1 MHPILSNIRAL
12 VLYLAA
18 WLIAGL
24 LFDIPFFLQHNGIWL
39 PLLLA
44 DIPNILF
51 FALLCLSSYYI
62 CKTFPLQK
70 SSPTQLFT
78 VFGLAA
84 SVATIATIGVGTIW
98 VSFID
103 ELHLGP
109 SIAIAYTPWT
119 TGINALG
126 FVSVLMLSFLF
137 VAAVHYIMIFFQMEE
152 KAKQRMYELSLLNQ
166 DAELRALRAQI
177 NPHFLFN
184 SLNSISALTT
194 ANPEQARRMTIL
206 LADFFRKSLD
216 VGTRDVITVADELS
230 LVSDFLTIE
239 HVRFGKRLQ
248 VQKEI
253 DPGTASCLLPPLIL
267 QPLVENAVRHGIAN
281 MLSGGT
287 VLIQAKLQN
296 EQLLLT
302 VENPIDPEPQTKKGT
317 GLGIRNVRA
326 RLEKLYNHTAR
337 VDVVKT
343 DSSFRVTLAIPAD
356 EKEE

>member
-1 MHPILSNIRAL
+1 MHPIISNIRAFI
-12 VLYLAA
+12 VYLAL

-24 LFDIPFFLQHNGIWL
+24 LFDIPYFFQHNGIWL
-39 PLLLA
+39 PVLLT
-44 DIPNILF
+44 DIPSIIF

-62 CKTFPLQK
+62 CKTFPLYK
-70 SSPTQLFT
+70 SSPTQLLS
-78 VFGLAA
+78 VF
-84 SVATIATIGVGTIW
+84 TIAALVAAVVTIAAGTIW

-109 SIAIAYTPWT
+109 SVAAAYAPWT
-119 TGINALG
+119 SGTNALG
-126 FVSVLMLSFLF
+126 VLAVLVLSFLF
-137 VAAVHYIMIFFQMEE
+137 IAAVHYIMIFFQTEQE
-152 KAKQRMYELSLLNQ
+152 SKQRLYELNILTQ

-194 ANPEQARRMTIL
+194 ANPEQARHMTIL

-216 VGTRDVITVADELS
+216 VGTRDSITVADELS
-230 LVSDFLTIE
+230 LISDYLTIE
-239 HVRFGKRLQ
+239 QVRFGKRLQ

-253 DPGTASCLLPPLIL
+253 DPSTVSCLLPPLIL

-287 VLIQAKLQN
+287 IIIQAQRLQD
-296 EQLLLT
+296 QLQLM
-302 VENPIDPEPQTKKGT
+302 VENPIDPETQTKKGT

-326 RLEKLYNHTAR
+326 RLEKLYNHSAR

-343 DSSFRVTLAIPAD
+343 DSSFRVTLSIPAD
-356 EKEE
+356 EKE

>member
-1 MHPILSNIRAL
+1 M
-12 VLYLAA
+12 
-18 WLIAGL
+18 
-24 LFDIPFFLQHNGIWL
+24 LFDIPLFLQHNGIWL
-39 PLLLA
+39 PILLA

-70 SSPTQLFT
+70 STPTQLFT

-84 SVATIATIGVGTIW
+84 VIATVVTIGVGTIW

-103 ELHLGP
+103 ELHVGP
-109 SIAIAYTPWT
+109 SVAAAYAPWT

-126 FVSVLMLSFLF
+126 FFAVLMLSFLLI
-137 VAAVHYIMIFFQMEE
+137 AAVHYIIIFFQMEQE
-152 KAKQRMYELSLLNQ
+152 SKQRFYELNLLTQ

-194 ANPEQARRMTIL
+194 ANPEQARHMTIL

-216 VGTRDVITVADELS
+216 VGTRDAITVADELS
-230 LVSDFLTIE
+230 LISDYLTIE
-239 HVRFGKRLQ
+239 QVRFGKRLQ
-248 VQKEI
+248 VQKKI
-253 DPGTASCLLPPLIL
+253 DPSTASCLLPPLIL

-281 MLSGGT
+281 LLTGGT
-287 VLIQAKLQN
+287 ILILAQRQN

-302 VENPIDPEPQTKKGT
+302 VENPVDPETQTKKGT
-317 GLGIRNVRA
+317 GLGIRNVRS
-326 RLEKLYNHTAR
+326 RLETLYNHSAR
-337 VDVVKT
+337 VDVTKT
-343 DSSFRVTLAIPAD
+343 DLYFRVTLSIPV
-356 EKEE
+356 EENEE

>member
-1 MHPILSNIRAL
+1 MPIFEQYTKDSN
-12 VLYLAA
+12 VLYMV
-18 WLIAGL
+18 
-24 LFDIPFFLQHNGIWL
+24 
-39 PLLLA
+39 
-44 DIPNILF
+44 
-51 FALLCLSSYYI
+51 ALLM
-62 CKTFPLQK
+62 
-70 SSPTQLFT
+70 
-78 VFGLAA
+78 LA
-84 SVATIATIGVGTIW
+84 
-98 VSFID
+98 
-103 ELHLGP
+103 
-109 SIAIAYTPWT
+109 
-119 TGINALG
+119 
-126 FVSVLMLSFLF
+126 FLF
-137 VAAVHYIMIFFQMEE
+137 VAAVHYILIFFQKEQE
-152 KAKQRMYELSLLNQ
+152 SKQHVIELNLLTQ

-194 ANPEQARRMTIL
+194 ANPEQARHMTIL

-216 VGTRDVITVADELS
+216 LGTREVITVADEIS

-239 HVRFGKRLQ
+239 QVRFGKRLQ

-253 DPGTASCLLPPLIL
+253 DPSTVSCLLPPLIL

-287 VLIQAKLQN
+287 VLIQTKRQN
-296 EQLLLT
+296 EQLLLM

-343 DSSFRVTLAIPAD
+343 DSYFRVTLSIPAD
-356 EKEE
+356 EEDE

>member
-1 MHPILSNIRAL
+1 VHPILSNIRAL
-12 VLYLAA
+12 IAYLSL
-18 WLIAGL
+18 WLIVGL
-24 LFDIPFFLQHNGIWL
+24 LFDIPFFFQHTGIWL
-39 PLLLA
+39 PVLLT
-44 DIPNILF
+44 DIPNIMF

-70 SSPTQLFT
+70 SSPTQLLT
-78 VFGLAA
+78 VFGIAA
-84 SVATIATIGVGTIW
+84 IVVSFVMIAVGTIW
-98 VSFID
+98 ISFID

-109 SIAIAYTPWT
+109 SIAAAYATWT
-119 TGINALG
+119 SGINVLAILAI
-126 FVSVLMLSFLF
+126 LMLFFLF
-137 VAAVHYIMIFFQMEE
+137 IAAVHYIMIFFQMEQE
-152 KAKQRMYELSLLNQ
+152 SKQRVIELNLLTQ

-194 ANPEQARRMTIL
+194 ANPEQARHMTIL

-216 VGTRDVITVADELS
+216 VGTRDAITVADELS
-230 LVSDFLTIE
+230 LISDYLTIE
-239 HVRFGKRLQ
+239 QVRFGKRLQ

-253 DPGTASCLLPPLIL
+253 DPGTVSCLLPPLIL

-281 MLSGGT
+281 MLAGGT
-287 VLIQAKLQN
+287 IRIQTQRLQD
-296 EQLLLT
+296 QLQLT
-302 VENPIDPEPQTKKGT
+302 VENPIDPETKTKKGT

-343 DSSFRVTLAIPAD
+343 DSFYRITLTIPAN
-356 EKEE
+356 EKE